1 MRRSKMKNFTSGFL
15 LLFAAVALVCATTA
29 SADTVYKT
37 VGPDGKVT
45 YSTAPPSENQK
56 ANIVRM
62 DVAAPEASK
71 DSPVAK
77 KKEKD
82 APKNEGARS
91 PWQVVKDMF
100 GADKTETLVKKEKTT
115 MDISKS
121 EPAAAA
127 VAIPSPETTLAF
139 GQPILFVSGSC
150 DACNQA
156 KKFLEKN
163 KIAYR
168 LMDVDTAD
176 GRRARNEVGNGKDV
190 PYLLVN
196 GKRLKGFSQEAYE
209 IALNI
214 R

>member
-1 MRRSKMKNFTSGFL
+1 MKISFAFL
-15 LLFAAVALVCATTA
+15 LPISAMLSLQFAAGVW
-29 SADTVYKT
+29 ADTVYKT
-37 VGPDGKVT
+37 VGSDGKVT
-45 YSTAPPSENQK
+45 YSTAPPAENQK

-71 DSPVAK
+71 DSPVVK
-77 KKEKD
+77 KKEKE

-100 GADKTETLVKKEKTT
+100 GADKTETVVKKEKTT
-115 MDISKS
+115 MEISKS
-121 EPAAAA
+121 EPA
-127 VAIPSPETTLAF
+127 VATLPSPEITLAF
-139 GQPILFVSGSC
+139 SQPILFVGGSC
-150 DACNQA
+150 DACIQA

-168 LMDVDTAD
+168 MMDVDTAD
-176 GRRARNEVGNGKDV
+176 GRRARNEVGSGKDV

-196 GKRLKGFSQEAYE
+196 GKRLKGFSPEAYE

>member
-1 MRRSKMKNFTSGFL
+1 MKISFDFL
-15 LLFAAVALVCATTA
+15 LPISAALSLQFAAVAL
-29 SADTVYKT
+29 ADTVYKT

-45 YSTAPPSENQK
+45 YSTAPPAENQK

-71 DSPVAK
+71 DSPVVK
-77 KKEKD
+77 KKEKE

-91 PWQVVKDMF
+91 PWQVGKDMF
-100 GADKTETLVKKEKTT
+100 GADKTETVVKKDKT
-115 MDISKS
+115 MMEISKS
-121 EPAAAA
+121 EPAATALPMPNAGAA
-127 VAIPSPETTLAF
+127 PAF
-139 GQPILFVSGSC
+139 SQPILFVGGSC
-150 DACNQA
+150 ETCNQA

-168 LMDVDTAD
+168 TMDVDTAD

>member
-1 MRRSKMKNFTSGFL
+1 MKISFAFL
-15 LLFAAVALVCATTA
+15 LPISAAISMLSATVVW
-29 SADTVYKT
+29 ADTVYKT

-45 YSTAPPSENQK
+45 YSTAPPAENQK

-71 DSPVAK
+71 DSPVPK
-77 KKEKD
+77 KKDKE
-82 APKNEGARS
+82 AQKNEGARS

-100 GADKTETLVKKEKTT
+100 GADKTETVVKKDKT
-115 MDISKS
+115 MMEISKS
-121 EPAAAA
+121 EPTAAALPMPNA
-127 VAIPSPETTLAF
+127 DTALVFS
-139 GQPILFVSGSC
+139 QPILFVGGSC

-168 LMDVDTAD
+168 TMDVDTAD
-176 GRRARNEVGNGKDV
+176 GRRARNEVGNGKEV

-196 GKRLKGFSQEAYE
+196 GKRLKGFSPEAYE